1 MHHLTNY
8 AYQQQQ
14 QTCEDV
20 QRVRSR
26 SRELDDIEERE
37 RSRMNKSERLGV
49 RESES
54 CRDILSGSDDG
65 VSEIRT
71 AGENGRE

>member
-1 MHHLTNY
+1 M
-8 AYQQQQ
+8 
-14 QTCEDV
+14 
-20 QRVRSR
+20 RSR
-26 SRELDDIEERE
+26 SRELDDIEESE
-37 RSRMNKSERLGV
+37 RSRIDKSERLGV

-54 CRDILSGSDDG
+54 GRGILSGSDDG